1 MAKILVIK
9 FKNFKK
15 ADASVSQ
22 VLNSLKVFRSGSYL
36 KSSLGGLFS
45 LGGGGIQLSFIT
57 GRLCLTSNPLPF
69 YIHVPFLTEKVPL
82 LLPSIHN
89 KILVPFSHT

>member
-45 LGGGGIQLSFIT
+45 LGGGGGF
-57 GRLCLTSNPLPF
+57 N
-69 YIHVPFLTEKVPL
+69 
-82 LLPSIHN
+82 
-89 KILVPFSHT
+89 

>member
-45 LGGGGIQLSFIT
+45 LGGGGDSTKFYYGEALPDVQP
-57 GRLCLTSNPLPF
+57 LTLLYKCTIFDREGTPF
-69 YIHVPFLTEKVPL
+69 VTFY
-82 LLPSIHN
+82 SQ
-89 KILVPFSHT
+89 